1 MVENCNLLSCSLP
14 MQWGL
19 RMPSAINDICS
30 LLLLLLLRPPLLV
43 GISLKTLTI
52 KQRLKFRQGGSSPS
66 SPSLRPPPLDP
77 DYYTWKRR
85 RRRWRWGDITKTW
98 YGRDRSFLLGLFRH
112 MQIFVLCIRSGHRLF
127 RHLQSMQ

>member
-1 MVENCNLLSCSLP
+1 

-30 LLLLLLLRPPLLV
+30 LLLLLLRPPLLV

-85 RRRWRWGDITKTW
+85 RDDDVGDGEISLKH
-98 YGRDRSFLLGLFRH
+98 GMGVIVLF
-112 MQIFVLCIRSGHRLF
+112 S
-127 RHLQSMQ
+127 